1 MIVFQ
6 YQTGQTP
13 IDPDEKEGLVPT
25 HLESMDDL
33 NAWEQHNIVRAAMW
47 GERAC
52 RRREVLEEDF
62 VRQLHK
68 RMLDRTWAWA
78 GTFRKSDKSIGVPWE
93 QVAVRLSQLLE
104 NTKWQRDNEPL
115 SVDALAV
122 EFHFKLVSVH
132 PFPNGNGRHA
142 RMMADLLAMSLGRE
156 SFTWGALADLTKAG
170 ESRKRYL
177 QGIYDARDTGK
188 VDSLLAF
195 ARS

>member
-1 MIVFQ
+1 M
-6 YQTGQTP
+6 
-13 IDPDEKEGLVPT
+13 
-25 HLESMDDL
+25 
-33 NAWEQHNIVRAAMW
+33 
-47 GERAC
+47 
-52 RRREVLEEDF
+52 
-62 VRQLHK
+62 RQLHK

-104 NTKWQRDNEPL
+104 NTKWQRENETL

-156 SFTWGALADLTKAG
+156 SFTWGAQADLTKAG

-188 VDSLLAF
+188 VDLLLAF